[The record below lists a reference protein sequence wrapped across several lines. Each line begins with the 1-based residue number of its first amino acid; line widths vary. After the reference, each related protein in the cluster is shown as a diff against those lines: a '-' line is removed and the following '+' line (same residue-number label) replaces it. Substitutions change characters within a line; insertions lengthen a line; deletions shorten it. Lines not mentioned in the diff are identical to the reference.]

1 MQDDYLTAPAP
12 PRRSGSLR
20 GLLVTALLAFLL
32 GAGLVGWLAWN
43 GSLRLDFGKAGP
55 DPAISAPAPAP
66 RQPLVT
72 TPTPS
77 PSATPAPLAQPAL
90 AGAFDQRVAALET
103 RLNQLDLRAEA
114 ASGNAARAEGMLIAF
129 AVRRAIERGAPLG
142 GLADQ
147 LKLRFDTAEPAAV
160 RTIMEAAPQAITLDK
175 LVVDLDK
182 LGPQLTGRPVDEGGW
197 ARVRREFTEFF
208 EIKRGPASDDDPAD
222 RLARA
227 RLLLRSGQLAQA
239 REVIAGMPGK
249 DAAANWLAAVTR
261 YQSTQ
266 AALDRLELSAL
277 LEPREL
283 KDASGAKVEQ
293 AGPATN

>member
-1 MQDDYLTAPAP
+1 MQDDYLTASAP

-20 GLLVTALLAFLL
+20 GLLITALVAFLL

-43 GSLRLDFGKAGP
+43 GTLQLDFGKDGP
-55 DPAISAPAPAP
+55 DPAISAPTTAT

-77 PSATPAPLAQPAL
+77 PSASPAPLAQPAL

-103 RLNQLDLRAEA
+103 KLSQLDLRAEA

-147 LKLRFDTAEPAAV
+147 LKFRFGVAEPQAV
-160 RTIMEAAPQAITLDK
+160 QTVMEAAPQAITLDK
-175 LVVDLDK
+175 LLIELDR
-182 LGPQLTGRPVDEGGW
+182 LGPQLTGRPADESGW
-197 ARVRREFTEFF
+197 ARARREFTELF
-208 EIKRGPASDDDPAD
+208 EIKRGPASDDDPAE

-227 RLLLRSGQLAQA
+227 RLLLRSGQLVQA
-239 REVIAGMPGK
+239 REVVAALPGK
-249 DAAANWLAAVTR
+249 DAAADWLAAVNR

-283 KDASGAKVEQ
+283 KDAAGAKVEQ
-293 AGPATN
+293 VGPTAP